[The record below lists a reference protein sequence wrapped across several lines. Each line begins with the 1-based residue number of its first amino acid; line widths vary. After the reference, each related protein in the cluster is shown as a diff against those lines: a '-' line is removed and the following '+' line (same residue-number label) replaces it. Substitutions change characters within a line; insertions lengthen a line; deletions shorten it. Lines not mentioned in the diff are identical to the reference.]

1 MVSSSRHNCLK
12 HRPAVP
18 FGWCRKRGLGAVLVK
33 MVWFLRLLSGLGGV
47 LAVFCLKGGNMEKK
61 HISLWLDEELL
72 NECDELIK
80 DGSAKNRSEY
90 FENALHFYNCY
101 LKGKNYDEI
110 IGQTLM
116 KVFQSTLNS
125 FGNRVARQMFK
136 QAVETSKIFWLLV
149 KEKNINPEY
158 ADILHE
164 SSIEEVKKINGAIQ
178 FPYNVKDD
186 E

>member
-1 MVSSSRHNCLK
+1 
-12 HRPAVP
+12 
-18 FGWCRKRGLGAVLVK
+18 
-33 MVWFLRLLSGLGGV
+33 
-47 LAVFCLKGGNMEKK
+47 MEKK
-61 HISLWLDEELL
+61 HISLWLEEELL
-72 NECDELIK
+72 KECDEHIK
-80 DGSAKNRSEY
+80 DGAAKNRSEY
-90 FENALHFYNCY
+90 FENALRFYSDYQN
-101 LKGKNYDEI
+101 GKDYGEI
-110 IGQTLM
+110 LGQALM
-116 KVFQSTLNS
+116 KVFQSTMNS

-178 FPYNVKDD
+178 FPYNARDY